1 MLSQIPMAFVEEFAA
16 LMGDADVLAEFV
28 DHQRQRPAPRG
39 AFEAWRDAHFVA
51 FDRGLWLPNVDA
63 TQIECAWD
71 ELREMA
77 DEAFGEPVGDEIVE
91 GEECVD
97 AYWGVR
103 VLRQPGVPGFTVKL
117 GRERWRA
124 PCADVAEVFSAL
136 SINLPPVTLEVTP

>member
-39 AFEAWRDAHFVA
+39 AFEAWRDAHFVR
-51 FDRGLWLPNVDA
+51 FDSGLWLANVDA
-63 TQIECAWD
+63 TQIEIAWAD
-71 ELREMA
+71 LRAMA
-77 DEAFGEPVGDEIVE
+77 DEAFGSSVGDEVVE

-97 AYWGVR
+97 AYWGVT

-124 PCADVAEVFSAL
+124 PCADVAEVFAAL
-136 SINLPPVTLEVTP
+136 SITLPPVTLEVTP